1 MSPLLE
7 DAQGL
12 WTSISSFL
20 RGTAGCLLTSWRL
33 SFLTEA
39 FKAVF
44 LTAEG
49 MVKSY
54 TCILCMFLGTVPSCD
69 PLGDLTDLPT
79 VS

>member
-7 DAQGL
+7 DAKGL
-12 WTSISSFL
+12 QNSISSFL
-20 RGTAGCLLTSWRL
+20 RGAAGYLLTSWRL

-39 FKAVF
+39 FKAAF

-54 TCILCMFLGTVPSCD
+54 TCILCMLLGTVSSCD
-69 PLGDLTDLPT
+69 PLGDLIDLPT